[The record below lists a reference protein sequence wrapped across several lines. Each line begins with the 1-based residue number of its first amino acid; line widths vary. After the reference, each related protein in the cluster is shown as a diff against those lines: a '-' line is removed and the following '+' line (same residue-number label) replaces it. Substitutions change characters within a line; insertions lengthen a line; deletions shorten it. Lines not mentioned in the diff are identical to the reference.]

1 MSTGKILIFSAPS
14 GSGKST
20 IINHLIGLGLPLE
33 FSVSATTRQ
42 PRGQETDGVE
52 YYFLSVDEF
61 RRRIEAGEFVEYEQV
76 YQGCYYG
83 TLRSEIDRIWA
94 AEKHIVFD
102 VDVVG
107 GVNLK
112 KLFGSTACSIFI
124 QPPSVDEL
132 RRRLELR
139 ATDSPEKIAQRI
151 AKAQMELSYAP
162 QFDHI
167 IVNDDLNQAFSE
179 AETIVRKFLGE

>member
-1 MSTGKILIFSAPS
+1 MSKGKIFIFSAPS

-20 IINHLIGLGLPLE
+20 IINHLISLGLPLE
-33 FSVSATTRQ
+33 FSVSATTRA
-42 PRGQETDGVE
+42 PRGQERDGVE
-52 YYFLSVDEF
+52 YYFLSVEEF
-61 RRRIEAGEFVEYEQV
+61 RRRIENGDFVEYEQV

-83 TLRSEIDRIWA
+83 TLRSEIERIWTSGR
-94 AEKHIVFD
+94 HIIFD

-112 KLFGSTACSIFI
+112 KLFGSSACSIFI

-132 RRRLELR
+132 KRRLELR
-139 ATDSPEKIAQRI
+139 ATDSPEKIASRV
-151 AKAQMELSYAP
+151 AKAQTELTYAP

-167 IVNDDLNQAFSE
+167 IVNDDLNKAFAE